1 LPLRLDALL
10 PDKAKEFLL
19 IPFRT
24 KNIDHAMN
32 VSKVFGGFSLSIEL
46 KFSQNDVFGRGKG
59 NLVTLDFSKVSAGE
73 SPRVEG
79 VRASEINVS
88 LKT

>member
-1 LPLRLDALL
+1 MF
-10 PDKAKEFLL
+10 PDKDQKFLL

-24 KNIDHAMN
+24 KNIDHAVN
-32 VSKVFGGFSLSIEL
+32 VAKVFGGFAFPIEL
-46 KFSQNDVFGRGKG
+46 KFPQNDVFGRSKG

-79 VRASEINVS
+79 VSASEINVS
-88 LKT
+88 LEA